1 MKLRVIAIYVDQANL
16 KNIDTVMYDVMQTAE
31 WREDY
36 DYGSGAAG
44 MWLQSNYADAFLF
57 VD

>member
-1 MKLRVIAIYVDQANL
+1 MRKVIAIYVDQDNL
-16 KNIDTVMYDVMQTAE
+16 KNIDTVMYDVVQTAE

-36 DYGSGAAG
+36 DYGSNAAG
-44 MWLQSNYADAFLF
+44 MWLENNDADCFLF